1 MIAPN
6 IESLLD
12 EIQARFRVKM
22 PFHTSPRSHI
32 STVSLP
38 TARRSDESARLS
50 PGATAPVSHAKILI
64 VDDEPINVRVCQ
76 KYLRGLGYVKTSSE
90 TDLTLAMD
98 KILAER
104 PDLIV
109 LDVMMPLV
117 SGIDL
122 LKLIRAHGELASIPV
137 LILTAAWI
145 GRLQLAVL
153 EAGASDFLTK
163 QIDPCELAPRIRN
176 ALTMKEHQDQLRNYA
191 HTLEE
196 AVRVRTAFNPKAVD
210 AFFSQREA
218 ILATQLELADP
229 Q

>member
-1 MIAPN
+1 M
-6 IESLLD
+6 
-12 EIQARFRVKM
+12 
-22 PFHTSPRSHI
+22 
-32 STVSLP
+32 
-38 TARRSDESARLS
+38 
-50 PGATAPVSHAKILI
+50 
-64 VDDEPINVRVCQ
+64 
-76 KYLRGLGYVKTSSE
+76 
-90 TDLTLAMD
+90 
-98 KILAER
+98 
-104 PDLIV
+104 
-109 LDVMMPLV
+109 
-117 SGIDL
+117 
-122 LKLIRAHGELASIPV
+122 
-137 LILTAAWI
+137 
-145 GRLQLAVL
+145 AVL